1 MTDPDDTTEAPDG
14 EGMLTGIAEALQE
27 FVNAIHDEPPVLLRG
42 AVVAWES
49 MRYND
54 DGDPLYSVNYASLT
68 NTSAASTIGILD
80 LATDVAKSDMFGD
93 HEED

>member
-1 MTDPDDTTEAPDG
+1 MTAEPDETPDG
-14 EGMLTGIAEALQE
+14 EGLLTRIAEALQE
-27 FVNAIHDEPPVLLRG
+27 FINAIHDDPPVLLRG

-49 MRYND
+49 VRYND
-54 DGDPLYSVNYASLT
+54 DGDPLYSVNYASLP

-80 LATDVAKSDMFGD
+80 LGTEVAKSDMFTD